1 MVKSIKV
8 LFSGRSI
15 GSTESMEL
23 LNSVRIVGTKS
34 QWKKLCLQ
42 RASNLHVRRYGQRQW
57 PLSHTDHVH
66 QPASLVIYATYRT
79 PHTVKL
85 PSDCIQPI
93 IVLKCAQPIIVLKC
107 AQPIIVLKCAQ
118 PIIVLKCARICLALW
133 VGALKPTRKHPHM
146 ANREYGLGFVAVNA
160 LRKKP
165 HAAKVFCTGKIL

>member
-107 AQPIIVLKCAQ
+107 A
-118 PIIVLKCARICLALW
+118 RICLALW